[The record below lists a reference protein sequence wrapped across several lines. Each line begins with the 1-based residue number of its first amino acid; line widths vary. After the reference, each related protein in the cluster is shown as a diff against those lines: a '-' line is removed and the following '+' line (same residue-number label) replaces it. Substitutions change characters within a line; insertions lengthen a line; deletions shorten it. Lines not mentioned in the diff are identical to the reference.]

1 MRRFIPL
8 AVITFAATQTVAAE
22 ESRNLANEFINA
34 ADVNDAT
41 KMNALLSNDVTF
53 LDGRRVKSADFIASL
68 SSCYLR
74 RVYANPNE
82 PGQVVPVWMCTVPNK
97 PDHSRVVQAHVAN
110 TDKGLLLFQAYEQ
123 PDNARPAPPR
133 LGSALAPEPKQ

>member
-1 MRRFIPL
+1 VRGIAFLATFTLSAAQPL
-8 AVITFAATQTVAAE
+8 AAE
-22 ESRNLANEFINA
+22 EGRNLANEFINA
-34 ADVNDAT
+34 ADVGDAA
-41 KMNALLSNDVTF
+41 KMNELLSNDVTF
-53 LDGRRVKSADFIASL
+53 LDGRRVKAADFIASL

-82 PGQVVPVWMCTVPNK
+82 PGQVVPVWMCTIANK
-97 PDHSRVVQAHVAN
+97 PDHSRVIQAHVAN
-110 TDKGLLLFQAYEQ
+110 TDKGLLLFQGYEQ